1 LVQAFLGSRGNRS
14 LWYARLLKSLEIK
27 QLDRHLLSALTHQ
40 DDNTKAEL
48 LKLLSP
54 RAGKEAAHMLMDLA
68 ASEKHPDT
76 IAAAIKAVN
85 RLDPEFSAV
94 FDYDFF
100 LNHQHPEIKAY
111 ALLGLYRRAPEKF
124 GSTIEFWLH
133 SEDVNQRQA
142 GIIAAGGSGNI
153 SFADRLK
160 KLLVNKENE
169 PALPFILNGLQELG
183 TAEFST
189 LALPYLSHHTIRVR
203 QTALQV
209 IEISSDALLRKI
221 ISMMGDAEETICELA
236 KKKIE
241 TASHQNIQLLVESL
255 IIPNRKIRKNIFD
268 LLESLNIKDLD
279 IFRFAQK
286 QIQDSYQ
293 YLADAIRLEAFPEND
308 SRNLL
313 MEHLNQKIL
322 LRIENVLRVLA
333 AQDPSGQI
341 KIIYRGLLSS
351 DTRKRS
357 NAIEALDNMMD
368 KRLFKIMIPLM
379 EMSSPQQTLHI
390 GKTNFE
396 LMASD
401 SEEKTFLS
409 RLLSYDDWVTIALTL
424 DLLHD
429 QEYKQIDHQTIL
441 EFKTSENKYISRAA
455 KRIINQQSGT
465 GGRHGG

>member
-1 LVQAFLGSRGNRS
+1 
-14 LWYARLLKSLEIK
+14 
-27 QLDRHLLSALTHQ
+27 
-40 DDNTKAEL
+40 
-48 LKLLSP
+48 
-54 RAGKEAAHMLMDLA
+54 
-68 ASEKHPDT
+68 
-76 IAAAIKAVN
+76 
-85 RLDPEFSAV
+85 
-94 FDYDFF
+94 
-100 LNHQHPEIKAY
+100 
-111 ALLGLYRRAPEKF
+111 
-124 GSTIEFWLH
+124 
-133 SEDVNQRQA
+133 
-142 GIIAAGGSGNI
+142 
-153 SFADRLK
+153 
-160 KLLVNKENE
+160 
-169 PALPFILNGLQELG
+169 
-183 TAEFST
+183 
-189 LALPYLSHHTIRVR
+189 
-203 QTALQV
+203 
-209 IEISSDALLRKI
+209 
-221 ISMMGDAEETICELA
+221 
-236 KKKIE
+236 
-241 TASHQNIQLLVESL
+241 
-255 IIPNRKIRKNIFD
+255 
-268 LLESLNIKDLD
+268 LNIKDLD

-455 KRIINQQSGT
+455 ERIINQQSGT